1 MLLDEYEALR
11 RMGIGELRCNAR
23 HGSPA
28 ARPAL
33 RFAVA
38 ALACTTSVDE
48 SAARIEFGFGV
59 A

>member
-1 MLLDEYEALR
+1 MLLYEYEALW
-11 RMGIGELRCNAR
+11 RMGLGGLRCKAR
-23 HGSPA
+23 HGYPE

-38 ALACTTSVDE
+38 ALACTKSVDD